1 MRKLLNTND
10 AKLCQWIQK
19 SIDTGKR
26 ECEFLYSANNTI
38 LNDIYKAR
46 LNKLPAVKHETET
59 QLELE
64 TGSIC
69 ISSAIVE
76 KDRHGSAIESA
87 TKALENNQ
95 IVYEVRFVCIPQLKT
110 YVMINDANE
119 RRNYDIFGLQ
129 SVYYTENPQEFVE
142 LLGLSK

>member
-10 AKLCQWIQK
+10 EKLRQWIQK
-19 SIDTGKR
+19 SIDTNKR
-26 ECEFLYSANNTI
+26 ECEFLYSANSTI
-38 LNDIYKAR
+38 LNDIYRAR
-46 LNKLPAVKHETET
+46 LNKLPVVKHETDT

-64 TGSIC
+64 TGSVC

-76 KDRHGSAIESA
+76 KDRRSLAIQSA

-110 YVMINDANE
+110 YVMIHDANG

>member
-10 AKLCQWIQK
+10 EKLRQWIQK

-46 LNKLPAVKHETET
+46 LNKLPAVKHETDT

-76 KDRHGSAIESA
+76 KDRHSSAIESA

-95 IVYEVRFVCIPQLKT
+95 IVYEVMFICIPQLKT

-129 SVYYTENPQEFVE
+129 SVYYTENPQKFVE

>member
-10 AKLCQWIQK
+10 EKLRQWIQK
-19 SIDTGKR
+19 SINTNKR

-46 LNKLPAVKHETET
+46 LNKLPAIKNETES

-76 KDRHGSAIESA
+76 KDRHSSAIKEA

-142 LLGLSK
+142 LLGLAK

>member
-10 AKLCQWIQK
+10 EKLRQWIQK
-19 SIDTGKR
+19 SIDTSKR

-76 KDRHGSAIESA
+76 KDRHSSAIESA
-87 TKALENNQ
+87 TKDLENNQ

-110 YVMINDANE
+110 YVMIHDANE